1 MPIALRRML
10 DAEGNADWGVVMAA
24 AILIVLPV
32 ILVFLY
38 AQRYVVDGLA
48 SGAVKG

>member
-1 MPIALRRML
+1 
-10 DAEGNADWGVVMAA
+10 MAA
-24 AILIVLPV
+24 AIMIVLPV
-32 ILVFLY
+32 IAVFLY